1 LSESASI
8 TPAGALT
15 GHETFVTTP
24 GHGTGADTHGH
35 GPTHVQHQFDDA
47 AQQKDAV
54 TLGMCAFLATE
65 IMFFGGAFLLYSIYR
80 NTYPEAFRLAS
91 RKEIWWV
98 GGFNTLV
105 LLVSSLTVVLAVY
118 KAHHGDNRGVV
129 RYVFYTILCAFTFF
143 GVKVYEYHH
152 LYEEHLIPSVNFD
165 MHHEQF
171 SVLPT
176 DPKDPASVDAAE
188 ATSEQLRHGARI
200 FFSFYFVAT
209 GLHALHMVIGVGV
222 FIWVMV
228 KAKQNTFSPDYY
240 NPVEITGLYWHFVDI
255 VWIFLY
261 PMLYL
266 IDLSGREHFF

>member
-15 GHETFVTTP
+15 GRETFVTTP

-54 TLGMCAFLATE
+54 TLGMWAFLATE
-65 IMFFGGAFLLYSIYR
+65 IMFFGGAFLLYSVYR
-80 NTYPEAFRLAS
+80 NTYPEAFAQAS
-91 RKEIWWV
+91 RLENWKV
-98 GGFNTLV
+98 GFFNTLV
-105 LLVSSLTVVLAVY
+105 LLGSSYTVVLAVHA
-118 KAHHGDNRGVV
+118 AHHGNNRKVV
-129 RYVFYTILCAFTFF
+129 KWIAATILCAFTFF
-143 GVKVYEYHH
+143 GVKVFEYSH
-152 LYEEHLIPSVNFD
+152 LYHEHLMPSVHFD
-165 MHHEQF
+165 THKEHF
-171 SVLPT
+171 KVAPTNPSDPDSV
-176 DPKDPASVDAAE
+176 AVAE
-188 ATSEQLRHGARI
+188 ANSARLRQGGRI

-222 FIWVMV
+222 FLWVIA
-228 KAKQNTFSPDYY
+228 KARQGTFSPDYY
-240 NPVEITGLYWHFVDI
+240 NPVEISGLYWHFVDI

-266 IDLSGREHFF
+266 IDLSSHTGH